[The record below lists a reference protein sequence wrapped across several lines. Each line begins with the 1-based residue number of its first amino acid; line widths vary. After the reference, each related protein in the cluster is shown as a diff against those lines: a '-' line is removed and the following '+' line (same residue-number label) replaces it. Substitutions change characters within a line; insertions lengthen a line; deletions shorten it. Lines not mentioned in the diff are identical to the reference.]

1 MEFIKFMFSSFWV
14 YIGISILITVIL
26 VVLFDGIADIIR
38 AIKMPK
44 IDDEQL
50 KNIFKTLLNNINDDQ
65 NNNKGSV

>member
-26 VVLFDGIADIIR
+26 VVLFDGVADIIK

-50 KNIFKTLLNNINDDQ
+50 KNIFKKLLNSINDDQ

>member
-26 VVLFDGIADIIR
+26 VILFDGIADIIR
-38 AIKMPK
+38 AIKTPK

-50 KNIFKTLLNNINDDQ
+50 KNIFKKLLNNINDDQ

>member
-38 AIKMPK
+38 TIKMPK

-50 KNIFKTLLNNINDDQ
+50 KNIFKKLLNSINDDQ

>member
-1 MEFIKFMFSSFWV
+1 MFSSFWV

-50 KNIFKTLLNNINDDQ
+50 KNIFKKLLNNINDDQ

>member
-1 MEFIKFMFSSFWV
+1 MFSSFWV

-26 VVLFDGIADIIR
+26 VVLFDGVADIIK

-50 KNIFKTLLNNINDDQ
+50 KNIFKKLLNSINDDQ

>member
-26 VVLFDGIADIIR
+26 VVLFDGIANIIR

-50 KNIFKTLLNNINDDQ
+50 KNIFKKLLNNINDDQ

>member
-26 VVLFDGIADIIR
+26 VVLFDGIANIIR

-44 IDDEQL
+44 INDEQL
-50 KNIFKTLLNNINDDQ
+50 KNIFKKLLNNINDDQ

>member
-38 AIKMPK
+38 VIKMPK

-50 KNIFKTLLNNINDDQ
+50 KNIFKKLLNSINDDQ

>member
-14 YIGISILITVIL
+14 YIGISILVTVIL
-26 VVLFDGIADIIR
+26 VVLLDGIADIIR

-50 KNIFKTLLNNINDDQ
+50 KNIFKKLLNNINDDQ

>member
-50 KNIFKTLLNNINDDQ
+50 KNIFKKLLNSINDDQ

>member
-50 KNIFKTLLNNINDDQ
+50 KNIFKKLLNNINDDQ

>member
-1 MEFIKFMFSSFWV
+1 MFSSFWV

-50 KNIFKTLLNNINDDQ
+50 KNIFKKLLNSINDDQ

>member
-1 MEFIKFMFSSFWV
+1 MFSSFWV

-38 AIKMPK
+38 AIKMTK

-50 KNIFKTLLNNINDDQ
+50 KNIFKKLLNSINDDQ

>member
-1 MEFIKFMFSSFWV
+1 MFSSFWV

-26 VVLFDGIADIIR
+26 VVLFDGIANIIR

-44 IDDEQL
+44 INDEQL
-50 KNIFKTLLNNINDDQ
+50 KNIFKKLLNNINDDQ

>member
-1 MEFIKFMFSSFWV
+1 MFSSFWV

-44 IDDEQL
+44 MDDEQL
-50 KNIFKTLLNNINDDQ
+50 KNIFKKLLNNINDDQ

>member
-1 MEFIKFMFSSFWV
+1 MFSSFWV

-26 VVLFDGIADIIR
+26 VVLFDGIANIIR

-50 KNIFKTLLNNINDDQ
+50 KNIFKKLLNNINDDQ

>member
-1 MEFIKFMFSSFWV
+1 MFSSFWV

-44 IDDEQL
+44 MDDEQL
-50 KNIFKTLLNNINDDQ
+50 KNLFKKLLNNINDDQ

>member
-38 AIKMPK
+38 AIKMTK

-50 KNIFKTLLNNINDDQ
+50 KNIFKKLLNSINDDQ